1 MSFYERF
8 AAHYERVF
16 PLREATLAFLQAR
29 LPAGRRV
36 LDLGC
41 GTGHYCG
48 ALAAAGLQ
56 AVGIDLDPLM
66 IEAARA
72 AYPAAEFHVLDL
84 RGIASLAPPFG
95 GAYCIG
101 NVLPH
106 LPPAGVDDLL
116 GSLRG
121 VLCSGAPLI
130 IQTVNFDRLLP
141 LREPYRFP
149 DLDAGGG
156 LVFRRRYLPAA
167 GGAVRFVTELREDH
181 RVLFTGEETLWPWRA
196 ADLIAAGAAAGLEPV
211 EHFGDFAG
219 APFVPHDS
227 GSNVLTFRTPC

>member
-1 MSFYERF
+1 MSFYAQF

-16 PLREATLAFLQAR
+16 PLREGTLAFLRRR
-29 LPAGRRV
+29 LPSAGRV

-56 AVGIDLDPLM
+56 AVGIDLDLLM

-72 AYPAAEFHVLDL
+72 AYPSAEFHVLDL
-84 RGIASLAPPFG
+84 RDVAALASPFG

-106 LPPAGVDDLL
+106 LRPADVDDLL
-116 GSLRG
+116 RSLRA
-121 VLCSGAPLI
+121 VLSSGAPLI

-141 LREPYRFP
+141 LREPHQFP

-156 LVFRRRYLPAA
+156 LVFRRRYLQAD
-167 GGAVRFVTELREDH
+167 GGAVRFVTELREDD
-181 RVLFTGEETLWPWRA
+181 RVLFTGEETLWPWHA

-211 EHFGDFAG
+211 EHCGDFAG
-219 APFVPHDS
+219 TPFVPHDS
-227 GSNVLTFRTPC
+227 GANVLILRTPC